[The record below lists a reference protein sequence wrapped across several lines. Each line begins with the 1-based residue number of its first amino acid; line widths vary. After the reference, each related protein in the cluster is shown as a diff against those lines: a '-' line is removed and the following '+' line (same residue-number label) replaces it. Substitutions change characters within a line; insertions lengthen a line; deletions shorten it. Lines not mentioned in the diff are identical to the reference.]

1 MIRKKIAF
9 HIEGPDKNNGH
20 LEMSVFVKKIKQF
33 LSLLNRSLKESN
45 EKEVVFHVVGL
56 SHSSP
61 AIIKCEPIG
70 KDMKTSVAAFDTV
83 GKNLNCVR
91 TDNARILP
99 NAVLSAME
107 NLSKFNPAK
116 IARAEI
122 QMNGSGNGD
131 GQTYRLDDKFRECL
145 IKARNEEERLI
156 SNVDGKLEQINIHN
170 KANKFTI
177 YPTLPASSSVT
188 CKFPQELLG
197 DVQNALGSLVSV
209 SGECVYRPNAI
220 LPYKIE
226 VHEMEVL
233 PPPEELPSLSDLF
246 GIAPGMTGGKTSEQ
260 FVRENRDQWNQTEES
275 Q

>member
-9 HIEGPDKNNGH
+9 HIEVPDKSNSH
-20 LEMSVFVKKIKQF
+20 LEMSVFVEKIKQF
-33 LSLLNRSLKESN
+33 LSLLNGSLKESN
-45 EKEVVFHVVGL
+45 VKEVVFHVVGL

-61 AIIKCEPIG
+61 AIIECEPIG

-91 TDNARILP
+91 TDNARILS
-99 NAVLSAME
+99 NTVLSPME

-122 QMNGSGNGD
+122 RMNGSGNGD
-131 GQTYRLDDKFRECL
+131 GQTYKLDDKFRECL
-145 IKARNEEERLI
+145 IKARDKEERLI
-156 SNVDGKLEQINIHN
+156 STVDGKLEQINIHN

-177 YPTLPASSSVT
+177 YPTLSTSSSVT
-188 CKFPQELLG
+188 CKFPQKLLEE
-197 DVQNALGSLVSV
+197 VQNTLGSLVSV
-209 SGECVYRPNAI
+209 SGECVYRPDAI

-233 PPPEELPSLSDLF
+233 PPSEELPSLGDLF

-260 FVRENRDQWNQTEES
+260 FVREIRDQWNKTKES

>member
-1 MIRKKIAF
+1 M
-9 HIEGPDKNNGH
+9 E
-20 LEMSVFVKKIKQF
+20 LSVFVEKIKQF
-33 LSLLNRSLKESN
+33 LSLLNGSLKESN
-45 EKEVVFHVVGL
+45 VKEVVFHVVGL

-61 AIIKCEPIG
+61 AIIECEPIG

-91 TDNARILP
+91 ANNARILP
-99 NAVLSAME
+99 DAVLSAME

-122 QMNGSGNGD
+122 RMNGIGNGD
-131 GQTYRLDDKFRECL
+131 EQTYKLDDRFRKCL

-156 SNVDGKLEQINIHN
+156 STVDGKLERINIHN
-170 KANKFTI
+170 KANNFTI
-177 YPTLPASSSVT
+177 YPTLSTSSSVT
-188 CKFPQELLG
+188 CKFPQELLEE
-197 DVQNALGSLVSV
+197 VQNALGSLVSV
-209 SGECVYRPNAI
+209 SGECVHPPNEI

-233 PPPEELPSLSDLF
+233 PPSEELPSLGDLF
-246 GIAPGMTGGKTSEQ
+246 GIAPGMTGGKTPEQ
-260 FVRENRDQWNQTEES
+260 FVREIRDQWNKTEES

>member
-1 MIRKKIAF
+1 MMRKRIAF
-9 HIEGPDKNNGH
+9 HIEGPDKSNGH
-20 LEMSVFVKKIKQF
+20 LEMPVFVKKIEHF
-33 LSLLNRSLKESN
+33 LSLLKGSLKESN
-45 EKEVVFHVVGL
+45 VEEVVFHVVGL

-61 AIIKCEPIG
+61 AIIECEPIG

-91 TDNARILP
+91 ANNARILP
-99 NAVLSAME
+99 DAVLSAME

-122 QMNGSGNGD
+122 RMNGSGNED

-145 IKARNEEERLI
+145 IKARDEEERLI
-156 SNVDGKLEQINIHN
+156 STVDGKLEQINIHN

-177 YPTLPASSSVT
+177 YPTLSTSSSVT
-188 CKFPQELLG
+188 CKFPQKLLG
-197 DVQNALGSLVSV
+197 AVQNALGSLVSV
-209 SGECVYRPNAI
+209 SGECVYRPDAI

-233 PPPEELPSLSDLF
+233 PPSEELPSLGDLF

-260 FVRENRDQWNQTEES
+260 FVREIRDQWNQEEGA